1 MARVHDQNKD
11 GGDGLILNL
20 VLTTIGMEW
29 TTTTFVYTY
38 IGRTRKNTRALHRD
52 PDATINFCYSCIK
65 PGSPMTI
72 STII

>member
-20 VLTTIGMEW
+20 VLTTIGMKR

-38 IGRTRKNTRALHRD
+38 IGR
-52 PDATINFCYSCIK
+52 IEE
-65 PGSPMTI
+65 
-72 STII
+72 